1 MVTFTPCIPPINLV
15 RAVPWDGMVGQARN
29 LVTRRLLPKT
39 LLLKPLEGLVLQSRS
54 RYQERKMLTKKVLDH
69 IQDRV
74 VAVKLADRSTA
85 GCSSFLRKSNFSQAN
100 SLLLS
105 SSYFTKTS
113 FPRQRTGTIVP
124 TCVRRGRLGTLRE
137 YALLPCGHLV
147 DFESAVTEQMTNSR
161 AVFIARLEF
170 FTLSSLTP

>member
-1 MVTFTPCIPPINLV
+1 MELPLMVTFTPCIPC
-15 RAVPWDGMVGQARN
+15 AVPWEGMVGQPRN

-39 LLLKPLEGLVLQSRS
+39 LLLKPLEGLVLHSRAK
-54 RYQERKMLTKKVLDH
+54 YQERKMWTKKVLDH

-137 YALLPCGHLV
+137 YALLACGHL
-147 DFESAVTEQMTNSR
+147 DFESEVTEQMTNSR

-170 FTLSSLTP
+170 FTLSNLTP